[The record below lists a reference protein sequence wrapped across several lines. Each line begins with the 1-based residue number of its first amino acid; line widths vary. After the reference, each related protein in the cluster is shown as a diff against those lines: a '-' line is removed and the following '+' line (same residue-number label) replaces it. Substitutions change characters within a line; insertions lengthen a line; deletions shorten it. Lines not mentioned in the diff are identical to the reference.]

1 MAITIDELKRNVFPG
16 ESGGDYNALYGYA
29 NRPGGQFSGVNLT
42 DMTVDQALQFAKP
55 SGPYAASVRGQV
67 GRTATPMGAYQ
78 VVGTTLRGAKEGLG
92 LTGQE
97 RMTPQ
102 LQDAIGMWIYQ
113 NQGPG
118 AWEAWGGNGG
128 NVTRSSKGTGM
139 GLLDMPAEQP
149 QTFGQRLGQD
159 FRSGELMDRLAVAFN
174 SMRMNP
180 DPNIGAMIENRQAR
194 RAEADVANRTAQW
207 LRSRGREDLA
217 GAVESGTL
225 GGREAASIF
234 YQPAEAQ
241 GQVVTAE
248 QLRAMYPGTQIEE
261 GIYSQKPDG
270 TISKV
275 GGAAGPTVNV
285 TTGGGKFEEGFAK
298 ADADLLGSVYA
309 SGLQATRNL
318 GRIDQLGTLLQSAP
332 TGAEG
337 AFKLAAG
344 EFGIATEGLD
354 DAQAAQA
361 LINSLVPEQRQPGSG
376 PMSDADLALFK
387 QSLPRIVNQP
397 GGNALILD
405 TMRGI
410 AQYDAQGAQIVQQLR
425 SGAIDRPTAFQ
436 MLQDRQNPLGSFK
449 APAGA
454 AGGGAGQSVV
464 IDGVTI
470 RKVN

>member
-16 ESGGDYNALYGYA
+16 ESGGDYNALFGYA
-29 NRPGGQFSGVNLT
+29 NRPGGQFAGVNLT
-42 DMTVDQALQFAKP
+42 DMSVDQALQFADP

-118 AWEAWGGNGG
+118 AWEAWGGGGG
-128 NVTRSSKGTGM
+128 NVSKSSKGTGM

-149 QTFGQRLGQD
+149 RT
-159 FRSGELMDRLAVAFN
+159 LMDRIRSPETTDNLLAWVN
-174 SMRMNP
+174 SMRLNP
-180 DPNIGAMIENRQAR
+180 DPNIGSMIENRQAR

-207 LRSRGREDLA
+207 LRSQGREDLA
-217 GAVESGTL
+217 GAIESGVL
-225 GGREAASIF
+225 GGKEAASIF

-285 TTGGGKFEEGFAK
+285 NTGGGKFEEGFAK

-318 GRIDQLGTLLQSAP
+318 GRIDQLGTLLQTAP

-354 DAQAAQA
+354 DIQAAQA

-397 GGNALILD
+397 GGNALILG
-405 TMRGI
+405 TMRAI

-425 SGAIDRPTAFQ
+425 SGEIDRPTAFQ
-436 MLQDRQNPLGSFK
+436 MLQDRQNPLQEFK
-449 APAGA
+449 VPAGGTV
-454 AGGGAGQSVV
+454 GGGAGQPVV

>member
-16 ESGGDYNALYGYA
+16 ESGGDYNALFGYA

-42 DMTVDQALQFAKP
+42 DMTVDQALQFASP

-118 AWEAWGGNGG
+118 AWEAWGGGGG
-128 NVTRSSKGTGM
+128 NVRKSSKGTGM

-149 QTFGQRLGQD
+149 RT
-159 FRSGELMDRLAVAFN
+159 LMDRIRSPETVDNLLSWVN
-174 SMRMNP
+174 SMRLNP
-180 DPNIGAMIENRQAR
+180 DPNVGGMIENRQAR

-207 LRSRGREDLA
+207 LRSQGREDLA

-234 YQPAEAQ
+234 YQPVEAQ

-270 TISKV
+270 TISKI

-285 TTGGGKFEEGFAK
+285 NTGGGKFEEGFAK

-332 TGAEG
+332 AGAEG

-344 EFGIATEGLD
+344 EYGIATEGLD
-354 DAQAAQA
+354 DIQAAQA

-405 TMRGI
+405 TMRAI

-425 SGAIDRPTAFQ
+425 SGEIDRPTAFQ
-436 MLQDRQNPLGSFK
+436 MLQDRPNPLGSFK

-454 AGGGAGQSVV
+454 AGGGAGQPVV